1 MTSPSGALES
11 RRLECTPGTAKDRTN
26 RMPAVSASSVTT
38 IGREMSRIESGWRDS
53 PSCSG
58 QAHEGYNDSVSSPSI
73 RMPEKTLA
81 VIDIGSNTSRVSVFR
96 MNGDGHYET
105 VADSRAAL
113 QLLRGL
119 SANGRA
125 EAAATSALMAALSDF
140 RSVARG
146 AGAERIVALATY
158 SVRGFARAQELVQR
172 IEAEIGIQV
181 EVIDGGREAELGFL
195 GAIYGSDAEDGMHLD
210 LGGGSLELTHFR
222 KRLPL
227 RSWSLPLGA
236 LLLNDRFL
244 VDDPPSKSQIDALQ
258 GHVRKELRGEG
269 VRPLK
274 GRERLIATGGTV
286 RNLAKLDRNEHR
298 YPLPQSHGYTL
309 SRRRIKD
316 LGRRLAP
323 LRREDLAGVRGLN
336 PDRKD
341 SIVAGALALYAILR
355 VLEAEEAQVSGQGL
369 REGYALSTCLRQLPP
384 ARSVR
389 RVAVEALAHRFAT
402 WDLRAAQRRGAL
414 AAALQAI
421 LDREASQEMQEA
433 LLHAAWIVDIGKSI
447 DYVDRFHHA
456 ASVLMTTDLAG
467 FSHRQ
472 IALLAATVEAAD
484 KRKPDWRSYRPLL
497 SNADDPP
504 LEKTGLLLALADEI
518 EKRLPPDSGI
528 PMAFHDVHRAHIG
541 VDLPAPYGGRLAT
554 LAERFSQVFGWEL
567 VFEGGR

>member
-1 MTSPSGALES
+1 
-11 RRLECTPGTAKDRTN
+11 
-26 RMPAVSASSVTT
+26 
-38 IGREMSRIESGWRDS
+38 MSET
-53 PSCSG
+53 
-58 QAHEGYNDSVSSPSI
+58 
-73 RMPEKTLA
+73 TLA

-119 SANGRA
+119 NANGRA
-125 EAAATSALMAALSDF
+125 EAAATSALMAALRDF

-158 SVRGFARAQELVQR
+158 SVRGFARAEELVQR
-172 IEAEIGIQV
+172 IQAEIGIQV
-181 EVIDGGREAELGFL
+181 EVIGGGREAELGFL
-195 GAIYGSDAEDGMHLD
+195 GAIYGADAEDGMHLD

-222 KRLPL
+222 RRLPL

-244 VDDPPSKSQIDALQ
+244 ADDPPSKSQLESLQ
-258 GHVRKELRGEG
+258 AHVRKELRSEG

-286 RNLAKLDRNEHR
+286 RNMAKLDRDEHR

-316 LGRRLAP
+316 MGRRLAP
-323 LRREDLAGVRGLN
+323 LRREELADVRGLN

-341 SIVAGALALYAILR
+341 SIVAGALTLYTLLR
-355 VLEAEEAQVSGQGL
+355 VLEVEEAQVSGQGL
-369 REGYALSTCLRQLPP
+369 REGYALSTCLKQLPP

-389 RVAVEALAHRFAT
+389 RVAVEALARRFAT
-402 WDLRAAQRRGAL
+402 WNLRAAQRRGAL

-421 LDREASQEMQEA
+421 LDREASQETQEA
-433 LLHAAWIVDIGKSI
+433 LLHAAWIVDVGKSI
-447 DYVDRFHHA
+447 DYVDRFQHT

-497 SNADDPP
+497 SSADDRP

-528 PMAFHDVHRAHIG
+528 PVAFHDVHRAHIG

-567 VFEGGR
+567 HFEGGG